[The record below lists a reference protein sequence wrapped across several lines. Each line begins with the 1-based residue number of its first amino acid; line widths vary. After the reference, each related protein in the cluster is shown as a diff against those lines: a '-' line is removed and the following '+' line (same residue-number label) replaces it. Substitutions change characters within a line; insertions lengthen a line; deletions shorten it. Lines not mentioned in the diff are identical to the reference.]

1 LDGAKGFK
9 VFHVPDQEPDR
20 GDEGAQTSAAWCLSA
35 VLLFMSMVLLRQ
47 AFEPPLGSRE
57 NAPGPSTGGPG
68 SGSSMQQYSLGS
80 SLVFSTL
87 PAEAMTTADVPALH
101 ENAASQVRVFATR
114 AH

>member
-1 LDGAKGFK
+1 M
-9 VFHVPDQEPDR
+9 PDQEADR
-20 GDEGAQTSAAWCLSA
+20 GDEGAHTSAAWCLSA

-47 AFEPPLGSRE
+47 AFEPPLGGRE
-57 NAPGPSTGGPG
+57 NAPGPSTGGPS